1 MIDALFTTLAAF
13 AALLLVLALML
24 LIPGL
29 SYPVVSLAKLSQAPG
44 GSLTPLPRC
53 SLDVVQW
60 RVTLLQYQLDRSS
73 FAGVTV
79 LGTVSVMLGALLAS
93 SVLELR
99 NQPKARLEGLD
110 SHHRRCR

>member
-44 GSLTPLPRC
+44 GAQVPLPCCPQDAVCGR
-53 SLDVVQW
+53 
-60 RVTLLQYQLDRSS
+60 
-73 FAGVTV
+73 
-79 LGTVSVMLGALLAS
+79 
-93 SVLELR
+93 
-99 NQPKARLEGLD
+99 ARFIEMSG
-110 SHHRRCR
+110 